1 MADLNVTVYTSP
13 YGIVGPAGAD
23 GTLSTSG
30 VIRYNGFTGN
40 VQGVSSWNGKTGAL
54 QGVCTMNGLVGTVGL
69 SAGININ
76 IATVGNTLTVATT
89 SNVAKTDTAQTF
101 TALQNFASGIS
112 ASLMYYSLYNALLPA
127 DSNQSGSP
135 GTWFFAEVGGT
146 YYIYFCFGSGWRRV
160 AMNTFP

>member
-23 GTLSTSG
+23 GALSTSG

-76 IATVGNTLTVATT
+76 IATIGNTLTVATT
-89 SNVAKTDTAQTF
+89 SNVVKTDTAQTF
-101 TALQNFASGIS
+101 TQLQQFNGFSAADIYLARFVDTPPASNDVGTPGNLLFSFEGGI
-112 ASLMYYSLYNALLPA
+112 LYMYYCI
-127 DSNQSGSP
+127 QSG
-135 GTWFFAEVGGT
+135 V
-146 YYIYFCFGSGWRRV
+146 WRRFT
-160 AMNTFP
+160 ASSY